1 VSDDLSMV
9 RGDTPTWGMEF
20 SRAGSAIDLTGA
32 AIRFTAK
39 RDLSDADASA
49 VFQKQIGDGVVVLGD
64 GTTGEAEVSLLTTD
78 TSSLLDRDITLHCD
92 VQIVEAGG
100 RVSSFRKKLYV
111 TCDVTEA
118 VV

>member
-1 VSDDLSMV
+1 MV

-39 RDLSDADASA
+39 RDLSDADAAA
-49 VFQKQIGDGVVVLGD
+49 VFQKQIGTGITVLD
-64 GTTGEAEVSLLTTD
+64 ATTGEAEVTLLVTD

-100 RVSSFRKKLYV
+100 RVSSFRKKLFV